1 LRRSSDVILRCAVAC
16 LSKHY
21 TEVINGI
28 PVTNATAVK
37 GCLDCVFEKAVDTCA
52 SVCDEEEDGTVTF
65 LKPCECADSDEQCEC
80 KCKSCGDVCPQT
92 ECTAFIQ
99 SGILCSV
106 GTGPYDGG
114 GGGVG
119 EYTGCINSN
128 IDGPP
133 QFLENDF
140 ECAYKEEM

>member
-1 LRRSSDVILRCAVAC
+1 
-16 LSKHY
+16 
-21 TEVINGI
+21 VINGI

-106 GTGPYDGG
+106 GTGAYD
-114 GGGVG
+114 

-128 IDGPP
+128 IGGSP

-140 ECAYKEEM
+140 ECAYKEDM